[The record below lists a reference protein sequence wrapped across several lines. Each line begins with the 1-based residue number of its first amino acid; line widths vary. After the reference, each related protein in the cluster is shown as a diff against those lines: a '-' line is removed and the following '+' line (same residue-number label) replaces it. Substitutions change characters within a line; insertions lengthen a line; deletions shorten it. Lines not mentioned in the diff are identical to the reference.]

1 MDMSKSVMLC
11 CLLSVQPCYAGYV
24 FVSPKLGVYGEAL
37 GGPDTVGKAV
47 KQADGTKIAPK
58 IWYYAPRTPLFG
70 VDIGYQADNGLL
82 FRVNLDAA
90 LTRLMFR
97 SQCVVGY
104 SLRFGWGGG
113 NVSIASGIE
122 GSATVD
128 DAQYE
133 PYTKNEQGTT
143 VASNTVF
150 PCTVLEALV
159 RDPALTADYLLY
171 GMQSCYAI
179 PLHVGVSY
187 YLAKRW
193 GIECALTAS
202 LGISMR
208 TDVRVPYAVR
218 IGPVF
223 RV

>member
-113 NVSIASGIE
+113 TSLSLRESSVVQRSMTRSTSPTRKMSRGLLLPPTPCSRARSWRHWCVIRPLPQITCFTVCKAVTQFRSMWGFRITLPSAGVLSVRLRPHLAFQCGRMCASP
-122 GSATVD
+122 T
-128 DAQYE
+128 
-133 PYTKNEQGTT
+133 
-143 VASNTVF
+143 
-150 PCTVLEALV
+150 
-159 RDPALTADYLLY
+159 R
-171 GMQSCYAI
+171 YA
-179 PLHVGVSY
+179 
-187 YLAKRW
+187 
-193 GIECALTAS
+193 
-202 LGISMR
+202 
-208 TDVRVPYAVR
+208 
-218 IGPVF
+218 
-223 RV
+223 